1 MKKFFFLVFFFYI
14 FLTNLSYAQQFVE
27 ALGEAPVINNDVS
40 QARNEAILRA
50 KWAAAE
56 SVLGVKVKAQSVVQN
71 FALVDEMIQKSVS
84 GYVESYKVLQEGR
97 DGDFYRV
104 RISAK
109 VVREQ
114 AERAISN
121 VLRVSSVAILVPAFF
136 PDGNV
141 EEANTF
147 TESLIEKITEQNF
160 TVMDIANLDPGTAVD
175 VDRAIRSNDTIFAR
189 SLMLKSLSNLLI
201 LGKIDMNV
209 SSAKGEDVG
218 YGVKMPF
225 NQVTARL
232 NYRIITAQ
240 DKKIIKAGSLEAK
253 GKAFS
258 PKDASNQ
265 ALSDLSK
272 KATPEIISV
281 LNKYLEGST
290 KRVRVN
296 FENIKSLGETLGI
309 KENLQNLAWVKSVQ
323 EIKMGE
329 YIVEY
334 PENTLYLAN
343 SIAQN
348 PNYKIKDFSEFTVVV
363 RIAQ

>member
-1 MKKFFFLVFFFYI
+1 MKKFFTMI
-14 FLTNLSYAQQFVE
+14 FLLLLASNVFSQQFVE
-27 ALGEAPVINNDVS
+27 AVGESVIVNNDLS

-50 KWAAAE
+50 KWNAAE
-56 SVLGVKVKAQSVVQN
+56 AVLGVKVKAQSVVQN

-97 DGDFYRV
+97 DGDVYRV

-114 AERAISN
+114 AEKAISN
-121 VLRVSSVAILVPAFF
+121 VLRVSSVAILIPAFF
-136 PDGNV
+136 PEGKI
-141 EEANTF
+141 EETNTF
-147 TESLIEKITEQNF
+147 TEGLIEKIAEQNF
-160 TVMDIANLDPGTAVD
+160 TVMDIANLDPGTAGEVE
-175 VDRAIRSNDTIFAR
+175 RAIKNNDTIFAR
-189 SLMLKSLSNLLI
+189 SLMLKALSNLLI
-201 LGKIDMNV
+201 LGKVDMNV
-209 SSAKGEDVG
+209 SSAKGEEVG
-218 YGVKMPF
+218 YGLKMPF

-240 DKKIIKAGSLEAK
+240 DKRIIKAGSLEAK

-258 PKDASNQ
+258 AKDAGNQ
-265 ALSDLSK
+265 ALSELAK

-281 LNKYLEGST
+281 LGKYLEGST
-290 KRVRVN
+290 KKVKVI
-296 FENIKSLGETLGI
+296 FENLKSLGETLAI
-309 KENLQNLAWVKSVQ
+309 KETLQNLAWVKSVQ
-323 EIKMGE
+323 EVKMGE

-348 PNYKIKDFSEFTVVV
+348 PNYKIKDFSEFTVTV
-363 RIAQ
+363 RVSQ